1 MKLLASLTRILAL
14 VFVLSFAG
22 LAMFQ
27 DRLLYAPDR
36 VSLAE
41 MTRGVAGAQPW
52 PSADDFRG
60 LVVEPS
66 HRGARATIVVF
77 HGNAGHAGHR
87 GFYAEALAPLGWRVI
102 LAEYPGYGPRQGAPS
117 EARLVADAAETITA
131 AQRAFGGPLYLLG
144 ESLGAGVTAG
154 ASARLRHEGVAGLLL
169 ITPWDSLASVASH
182 HYPWLPV
189 RWLLRDRY
197 DSVVHLA
204 AYHGRAAIVLA
215 EADGIVPA
223 RFGDALFTS
232 LVGTKQRFMLAGADH
247 NDWTDRVSSK
257 WWQTIS
263 EWLMQNPAA
272 VAE

>member
-1 MKLLASLTRILAL
+1 MKLLASLTRVLAL

-27 DRLLYAPDR
+27 DHLLYAPDR

-41 MTRGVAGAQPW
+41 MSRGVAGAQAW
-52 PSADDFRG
+52 PSADNFRG

-66 HRGARATIVVF
+66 HGAARATIVVF

-102 LAEYPGYGPRQGAPS
+102 LAEYPGYGPREGGPS

-144 ESLGAGVTAG
+144 ESLGAGVVAG
-154 ASARLRHEGVAGLLL
+154 ASAHLRHEGIAGLLL
-169 ITPWDSLASVASH
+169 VTPWDSLVSVASH

-197 DSVVHLA
+197 DSVAHLA
-204 AYHGRAAIVLA
+204 AYHGRTAVVLA

-223 RFGDALFTS
+223 RFGEALFAS
-232 LVGTKQRFMLAGADH
+232 LVGTKRRSMLAGADH
-247 NDWTDRVSSK
+247 NDWSDRTNPV
-257 WWQTIS
+257 WWQTLS
-263 EWLMQNPAA
+263 DWLLHGPPTVM
-272 VAE
+272 E

>member
-27 DRLLYAPDR
+27 DHLLYAPDR

-41 MTRGVAGAQPW
+41 MSRGVAGAQAW
-52 PSADDFRG
+52 PSADNFRG

-66 HRGARATIVVF
+66 HGAARATIVVF

-144 ESLGAGVTAG
+144 ESLGAGVVAG

-169 ITPWDSLASVASH
+169 VTPWDSLVSVASH

-204 AYHGRAAIVLA
+204 AYHGRTAVVLA
-215 EADGIVPA
+215 EADRIVPA
-223 RFGDALFTS
+223 RFGEALFTS
-232 LVGTKQRFMLAGADH
+232 LVGTKRRFMLAGADH
-247 NDWTDRVSSK
+247 NDWSDRTNPE
-257 WWQTIS
+257 WWQALS
-263 EWLMQNPAA
+263 DWLLHRPLTVM
-272 VAE
+272 E